1 MLSSCMHLF
10 MLCNTELTANNK
22 VTLYDCTLL
31 SSSSRLVAKHYTN
44 TILVLYLST
53 SFAEILVLVHFSL
66 TFKYFS
72 DFSSSSCTCQKFSK
86 YMYFT

>member
-1 MLSSCMHLF
+1 MLSSCMF
-10 MLCNTELTANNK
+10 MLCNTQLTANNK

-31 SSSSRLVAKHYTN
+31 SSSRLVANHYIN

-53 SFAEILVLVHFSL
+53 SFAEIPVLVHFSL